1 MGDVNIE
8 AHGPGLIAEILRVRR
23 ERAIAYLQD
32 EFFMAVVEKQR
43 LMYIN
48 NILDSPDDALD
59 LRERERLKLKGL
71 EEFIASLR
79 SISAN
84 KEIDK
89 KRKFMVF

>member
-1 MGDVNIE
+1 MNE
-8 AHGPGLIAEILRVRR
+8 T
-23 ERAIAYLQD
+23 ERAIAFLND

-48 NILDSPDDALD
+48 NILDSSDDALD

>member
-1 MGDVNIE
+1 MNE
-8 AHGPGLIAEILRVRR
+8 T
-23 ERAIAYLQD
+23 ERAIAFLQD
-32 EFFMAVVEKQR
+32 EFFMGVVEKQR
-43 LMYIN
+43 LMYIS
-48 NILDSPDDALD
+48 NILDSRDEDVD
-59 LRERERLKLKGL
+59 VRERERLKLKGL

>member
-1 MGDVNIE
+1 MNE
-8 AHGPGLIAEILRVRR
+8 T

-71 EEFIASLR
+71 EEFIASLK
-79 SISAN
+79 SIAAS
-84 KEIDK
+84 KEMDK

>member
-1 MGDVNIE
+1 LNE
-8 AHGPGLIAEILRVRR
+8 T
-23 ERAIAYLQD
+23 ERAIAFLND
-32 EFFMAVVEKQR
+32 EFFMSVVEKQR

-48 NILDSPDDALD
+48 NILDSSDDALD

-71 EEFIASLR
+71 EEFIASLK
-79 SISAN
+79 SIATN

>member
-1 MGDVNIE
+1 MNE
-8 AHGPGLIAEILRVRR
+8 T
-23 ERAIAYLQD
+23 ERAIALLKD
-32 EFFMAVVEKQR
+32 EFFMGVVEKQR
-43 LMYIN
+43 LMYIS
-48 NILDSPDDALD
+48 NILDSSDEDVD
-59 LRERERLKLKGL
+59 VRERERLKLKGL